1 MFGVQTIDE
10 VLAPKMKK
18 LRQEVSPIHH
28 LTRDDPPVFLQ
39 YTQLNEKL
47 APDASP
53 VKAVHHPVFGLKLQQ
68 AMAPL
73 KIECGLQ
80 FPGQP
85 EKANPRALIE
95 FIQAKLAKR
104 K

>member
-1 MFGVQTIDE
+1 M
-10 VLAPKMKK
+10 
-18 LRQEVSPIHH
+18 
-28 LTRDDPPVFLQ
+28 
-39 YTQLNEKL
+39 
-47 APDASP
+47 
-53 VKAVHHPVFGLKLQQ
+53 HHPVFGLKLQQ
-68 AMAPL
+68 AMTPL

>member
-1 MFGVQTIDE
+1 MRALGCKGHGAHA
-10 VLAPKMKK
+10 VLPSFPA
-18 LRQEVSPIHH
+18 LRSS
-28 LTRDDPPVFLQ
+28 D
-39 YTQLNEKL
+39 L
-47 APDASP
+47 AR
-53 VKAVHHPVFGLKLQQ
+53 AVHQPGFGLMLQQ

-73 KIECGLQ
+73 KIECRLQ

>member
-1 MFGVQTIDE
+1 MRTI
-10 VLAPKMKK
+10 
-18 LRQEVSPIHH
+18 
-28 LTRDDPPVFLQ
+28 
-39 YTQLNEKL
+39 N
-47 APDASP
+47 ASP
-53 VKAVHHPVFGLKLQQ
+53 ASAVAAIWLSAVLTVSAQQARRLERAPLPSPTQANPAKAVHHPIFGLKLQQ
-68 AMAPL
+68 AMVPL

-95 FIQAKLAKR
+95 FIQAKLAKL

>member
-1 MFGVQTIDE
+1 
-10 VLAPKMKK
+10 
-18 LRQEVSPIHH
+18 
-28 LTRDDPPVFLQ
+28 
-39 YTQLNEKL
+39 
-47 APDASP
+47 
-53 VKAVHHPVFGLKLQQ
+53 VHHPVFGLMLQQ

-73 KIECGLQ
+73 KIECRLQ